1 MASPVSHT
9 KFELKILQ
17 EPGKTQS
24 KNTWKQL
31 VFAQGRFQQPPTGF
45 FYRPPSFSGSWH
57 LVNPKKT
64 ARFYLS
70 CSRKPLAWPQSW
82 LPCFFWS
89 LASGI
94 FENHLFLAME
104 MQFLTLSCFPQPPLS
119 KFSNSCSQSAL
130 WASVASST
138 AGLLCIHS
146 FTALQ
151 AAPSSSLS
159 SGVLKMTTFLCLNS
173 LPPAI
178 FSRHALLLTCNTLH
192 ALWWL

>member
-1 MASPVSHT
+1 MASPLVHT
-9 KFELKILQ
+9 KSELKILQ
-17 EPGKTQS
+17 ELGKTQP

-45 FYRPPSFSGSWH
+45 FYKPPSFSGSWH
-57 LVNPKKT
+57 LVNLKKT

-82 LPCFFWS
+82 LPYFFWS

-130 WASVASST
+130 PASLASST
-138 AGLLCIHS
+138 VGLLCIHS
-146 FTALQ
+146 FTTLQ
-151 AAPSSSLS
+151 AALPSSLS
-159 SGVLKMTTFLCLNS
+159 SDLLKMTTFLCFNS
-173 LPPAI
+173 LPSAI
-178 FSRHALLLTCNTLH
+178 FSIQALLLTCSTLH